1 MVRAEEN
8 QKSRRTQADG
18 LLGLRVPLKLFTLPC
33 ALPVTARR
41 LAILLLCLSGP
52 VLLLSACGP
61 TVNRYALIDE
71 RLRAGDVVRA
81 DAIVEE
87 AQKEYGSKSQVLYRM
102 DRGMTLHLA
111 GRYDDST
118 AVLEKADQEV
128 EQLYTRRITTQTK
141 AFLYNDTELPY
152 EGAAYEQVMLNVV
165 KALNYAVA
173 GNLQD
178 ALVEARRLDHR
189 LNVLADQTE
198 DQSDAYRDDG
208 LARYLSGVLYEAA
221 GELNDAFISYRKAH
235 EAYLAAHSWSRMP
248 VPPMLRTDLLR
259 ITDALHLADEH
270 AQYRQAFSDVPW
282 QPEADL
288 RQLAQVVV
296 VIYNGR
302 APRKEDH
309 FLDLP
314 ISLEALRLV
323 LLTKAAVGPQAN
335 TREAR
340 AAESLFYGLNGRIVR
355 IALPRLVPQKTA
367 IAYEQVSLV
376 GADGSQSA
384 RSELIQDL
392 SALSSKH
399 FADRF
404 NSLAVKAVARAAIKY
419 AAAEGIARGARA
431 AAGRDTAGQLV
442 ALLVG
447 SLAKT
452 LAISTE
458 EADKRSWRTL
468 PDEIQIAR
476 LWVPPGS
483 YELRVRPIG
492 KSGSPIGHEAV
503 HPVTLQGGETKFF
516 TELALP

>member
-1 MVRAEEN
+1 MFTPAI
-8 QKSRRTQADG
+8 
-18 LLGLRVPLKLFTLPC
+18 PLNAP
-33 ALPVTARR
+33 PVTARR
-41 LAILLLCLSGP
+41 HTSPSVVLLFVALLLD
-52 VLLLSACGP
+52 ACGP
-61 TVNRYALIDE
+61 ATNRYVLIDE
-71 RLRAGDVVRA
+71 RLRAGDTVRA

-87 AQKEYGSKSQVLYRM
+87 TQKEYGSKSQVLYRM

-128 EQLYTRRITTQTK
+128 EQLYTRRITTQAK
-141 AFLYNDTELPY
+141 AFLYNDTELPF

-198 DQSDAYRDDG
+198 DKSDAYRDDR

-221 GELNDAFISYRKAH
+221 GELNDAFISYQKAH
-235 EAYLAAHSWSRMP
+235 EAYLAAHSWSRTP

-259 ITDALHLADEH
+259 ITDALHLTDEH
-270 AQYRQAFSDVPW
+270 AQYRQAFTDVSW
-282 QPEADL
+282 QPAADPQ
-288 RQLAQVVV
+288 QLAQVVV
-296 VIYNGR
+296 VSYNGR

-314 ISLEALRLV
+314 ISLDALRLV
-323 LLTKAAVGPQAN
+323 LLTKAAIGPQAN

-355 IALPRLVPQKTA
+355 VALPRLVPQKTA

-376 GADGSQSA
+376 GTGGTYNAP
-384 RSELIQDL
+384 SELIQDL
-392 SALSSKH
+392 SALAAKN
-399 FADRF
+399 FTDQYNA
-404 NSLAVKAVARAAIKY
+404 LAVKAVARAAIKY

-447 SLAKT
+447 SLAKA

-492 KSGSPIGHEAV
+492 KNGSPVGRETV
-503 HPVTLQGGETKFF
+503 RPVTLQSGETKFF
-516 TELALP
+516 TELAVP

>member
-1 MVRAEEN
+1 M
-8 QKSRRTQADG
+8 
-18 LLGLRVPLKLFTLPC
+18 
-33 ALPVTARR
+33 TARR
-41 LAILLLCLSGP
+41 LTIPLLCLSGLA
-52 VLLLSACGP
+52 LLLSACGP

-71 RLRAGDVVRA
+71 RLRAGDVARA

-111 GRYDDST
+111 GRYEDST

-128 EQLYTRRITTQTK
+128 EQLYTRRLTTQAK
-141 AFLYNDTELPY
+141 AVLYNDTELPY

-173 GNLQD
+173 GNLQE
-178 ALVEARRLDHR
+178 ALVEARRADHR
-189 LNVLADQTE
+189 LNVLADQAE
-198 DQSDAYRDDG
+198 DKSDTYRDDG
-208 LARYLSGVLYEAA
+208 LARYLSGILYEAA

-235 EAYLAAHSWSRMP
+235 EAYLAAHAWSRTP
-248 VPPMLRTDLLR
+248 VPPRLRTDLLR
-259 ITDALHLADEH
+259 ITDALHLIDEH
-270 AQYRQAFSDVPW
+270 AQYRQAFADVPW
-282 QPEADL
+282 QPAAGHPH
-288 RQLAQVVV
+288 LAQVVV
-296 VIYNGR
+296 VSYNGH

-314 ISLEALRLV
+314 ISLDALRLV
-323 LLTKAAVGPQAN
+323 LLTKAAIGSQSN

-340 AAESLFYGLNGRIVR
+340 AAESVFYGLNGRIVR
-355 IALPRLVPQKTA
+355 VALPRLVPQKT
-367 IAYEQVSLV
+367 IVAYEQVSLV
-376 GADGSQSA
+376 GAEGAYNDS
-384 RSELIQDL
+384 SELVQDL
-392 SALSSKH
+392 SALAAKH
-399 FADRF
+399 FSDQY
-404 NSLAVKAVARAAIKY
+404 NTLAVKAVARAAIKY

-431 AAGRDTAGQLV
+431 AAGRDTAGQIV

-492 KSGSPIGHEAV
+492 KSGSPIGRETV
-503 HPVTLQGGETKFF
+503 HPVTLRRGETKFF